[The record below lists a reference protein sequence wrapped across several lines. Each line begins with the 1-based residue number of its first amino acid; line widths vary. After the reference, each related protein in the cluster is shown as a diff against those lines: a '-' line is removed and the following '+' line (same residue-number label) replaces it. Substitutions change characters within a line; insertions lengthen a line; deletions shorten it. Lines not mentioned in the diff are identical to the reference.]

1 MMIKEYRKKATIKA
15 ERFDGS
21 FEMMKRYSINKA
33 ERIFSSA
40 AKRKYMLPTPE
51 GVMAITMGDYIAT
64 GVNGEHWAIKKEI
77 FEKTYELVED

>member
-1 MMIKEYRKKATIKA
+1 MVLREYRKTATIKA

-40 AKRKYMLPTPE
+40 AKRKYMLPTLE